1 MFCKA
6 LSYWGKRSY
15 YFLLLLV
22 LFPDANVFAQ
32 SPELAL
38 YDVFETSISSNQS
51 YRNPFDYKEV
61 TLSGEFES
69 PNGEMYQVSG
79 FYDGVVDTQ
88 QIWRIRFMPDMPGEW
103 TYRLFPLGKKG
114 APQSGTF
121 TVLDQVVHKGV
132 RGHVKVDPKYPKYL
146 IHDDGSPHY
155 WVGGKW
161 IAARDYGP
169 PQKEGEVN
177 TGEDP
182 RSEVRIGWKSDE
194 QLTQY
199 LDLLLEYKHN
209 GILLKIALYPLEKD
223 GLSWDLEWIRRGEWL
238 VKAAADRGIYVQ
250 VNFFD
255 TWSRNKD
262 FWFKNQMDGTGQPFN
277 VWKAGDEHKKQNY
290 IQTIVSRFAAFQN
303 VYWELGNEM
312 EHKPNCGTC
321 FVDLSNQ
328 YYIPWIKE
336 ADPYKL
342 PIGLSEEIWR
352 SADVDIGFLHQANE
366 LDAES
371 WTKPVMMNELVGY
384 ERPSSLFRDLLKKSP
399 KFVRRT
405 YKNFFGRDTLRGL
418 WHDDAMNAPD
428 LRFAYRRT
436 FWAVF
441 VLGGTGSSEA
451 TWLYIDAPYSAAAR
465 HVMRDHMY
473 LASVIE
479 KYALLLNQT
488 VLIKGFVRNGPVKAV
503 TRGLAGQVYLT
514 YFDAGYETDIDAGEV
529 VLNLPDGRYT
539 ASWYDTKNGSS
550 SNFDLEVTAQGGSLQ
565 SPNFNEDIVLII
577 EKKP

>member
-1 MFCKA
+1 MLCKA
-6 LSYWGKRSY
+6 ISFAEKCLYH
-15 YFLLLLV
+15 FALLLV
-22 LFPDANVFAQ
+22 LFLYSNVFAK
-32 SPELAL
+32 SPDLAL
-38 YDVFETSISSNQS
+38 YDVFETSISSDQD

-69 PNGEMYQVSG
+69 PNGKIYQVSG
-79 FYDGVVDTQ
+79 FYDGVVGAQ

-103 TYRLFPLGKKG
+103 TYRLFPLSEEGEVKFG
-114 APQSGTF
+114 AF
-121 TVLDQVVHKGV
+121 TVADQVAHKGI
-132 RGHVKVDPKYPKYL
+132 RGHVKVDVKHPQYL
-146 IHDDGSPHY
+146 IHDDGSAHY

-169 PQKEGEVN
+169 QNKEGEVN
-177 TGEDP
+177 TGVDP
-182 RSEVRIGWKSDE
+182 RSEVRIGWKSDA

-199 LDLLLEYKHN
+199 LDLLVEYKHN

-223 GLSWDLEWIRRGEWL
+223 GISWDLEWIRRGEWL

-255 TWSRNKD
+255 TWSRNKGS
-262 FWFKNQMDGTGQPFN
+262 WFKNQMDGTKQPFN

-290 IQTIVSRFAAFQN
+290 IQTIVSRFAAFPN

-312 EHKPNCGTC
+312 EHKPNCGSC

-328 YYIPWIKE
+328 YYIPWIKA
-336 ADPYKL
+336 ADPYEL

-352 SADVDIGFLHQANE
+352 DADVDIGFLHQANK
-366 LDAES
+366 LDAAS

-384 ERPSSLFRDLLKKSP
+384 ERPPSLFRDLLKKSP
-399 KFVRRT
+399 KFIRRT
-405 YKNFFGRDTLRGL
+405 YKKVFGRDTLRGL

-451 TWLYIDAPYSAAAR
+451 TWLYIDAPYSAAVR
-465 HVMRDHMY
+465 HVMRDHMH
-473 LASVIE
+473 LATVVE
-479 KYALLLNQT
+479 KYAPFLNQMT
-488 VLIKGFVRNGPVKAV
+488 RIEGFVSNGPVKAV
-503 TRGLAGQVYLT
+503 TRGLKGQIYLS
-514 YFDAGYETDIDAGEV
+514 YFDAGYETDIDASQLT
-529 VLNLPDGRYT
+529 LNLPEGHYT
-539 ASWYDTKNGSS
+539 ASWYDTRLGSS
-550 SNFDLEVTAQGGSLQ
+550 KRIDLEVSSSGTSLQ
-565 SPNFNEDIVLII
+565 SPAFNEDIVLII
-577 EKKP
+577 ERKP